1 MHAVERSYAG
11 GDTGALFDLIEE
23 RRAEVE
29 DLLRSVSGFVSYAA
43 FRTDDGGVTV
53 TVCQDKAG
61 TDESSEVA
69 RNWVAENAADLSVEP
84 PAISEGS
91 VIVHLT

>member
-1 MHAVERSYAG
+1 MHAVARSYAG
-11 GDTGALFDLIEE
+11 SDAGALFDLIEE

-43 FRTDDGGVTV
+43 FRTDNGGVTV
-53 TVCQDKAG
+53 TVCQDNAG